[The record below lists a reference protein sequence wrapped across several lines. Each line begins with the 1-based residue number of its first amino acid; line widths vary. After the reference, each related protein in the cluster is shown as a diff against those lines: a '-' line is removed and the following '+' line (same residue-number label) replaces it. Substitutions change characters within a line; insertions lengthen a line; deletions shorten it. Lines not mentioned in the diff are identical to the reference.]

1 MGARGVQLPSEDA
14 ARSARVPTDSS
25 KLPYP
30 VSGTPLALGD
40 GTTPTQI
47 QQANSSPVLFQ
58 EKRLLGKTLQ
68 WMNSRIVFT

>member
-30 VSGTPLALGD
+30 VSGTPLALGM
-40 GTTPTQI
+40 GPPPLKSNRRTVHL
-47 QQANSSPVLFQ
+47 SFSRKSGYWGKLFS
-58 EKRLLGKTLQ
+58 G
-68 WMNSRIVFT
+68 